1 MSSYTSPLTGKTYDI
16 KSLARVADR
25 RLQCLYVCK
34 YGIQPVDIYAGT
46 PDAKGND
53 VIIMLFQ
60 KDKTAK
66 AYDEWVK
73 NNPKNNR

>member
-25 RLQCLYVCK
+25 RLQCLYICK
-34 YGIQPVDIYAGT
+34 HGIQPVDVYAGT

-53 VIIMLFQ
+53 VIIMLF
-60 KDKTAK
+60 
-66 AYDEWVK
+66 
-73 NNPKNNR
+73 

>member
-1 MSSYTSPLTGKTYDI
+1 MGNYTSPLTGKTYDV

-25 RLQCLYVCK
+25 RLQCLYICK
-34 YGIQPVDIYAGT
+34 YGIPPVDVYAGT

-53 VIIMLFQ
+53 VIVMLFE
-60 KDKTAK
+60 KNKTAK

-73 NNPKNNR
+73 NNPKNNK